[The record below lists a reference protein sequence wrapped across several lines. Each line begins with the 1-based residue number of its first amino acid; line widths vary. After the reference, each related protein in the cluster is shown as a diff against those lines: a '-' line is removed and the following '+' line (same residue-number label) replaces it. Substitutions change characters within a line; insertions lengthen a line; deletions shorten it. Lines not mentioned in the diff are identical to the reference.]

1 MHAARY
7 QARACDWNVGADGL
21 RLARRGPRPPLH
33 PLRRARTAG
42 IRPSRAIARHGAR
55 RPGWSRLGDLG
66 RQALA
71 DFKEAEKL
79 FLEAD
84 EAAALEAA
92 EQLKWSSPPQYYMF
106 SRKISG
112 WSKAE
117 EVKADIADI

>member
-1 MHAARY
+1 MV
-7 QARACDWNVGADGL
+7 RAGLVGRASATWDGK
-21 RLARRGPRPPLH
+21 
-33 PLRRARTAG
+33 
-42 IRPSRAIARHGAR
+42 PSPI
-55 RPGWSRLGDLG
+55 S
-66 RQALA
+66 
-71 DFKEAEKL
+71 EVAEKL

-112 WSKAE
+112 WSKAD